1 MRSCPTK
8 RRGVRGFQCFAG
20 LLAILAGVFPPAS
33 ARAQNLPGWNLVWS
47 DEFDGP
53 DIDMSKWSYEVNG
66 QGGGNNELQYY
77 TDRPTNSFIQDGKLV
92 IQALKETYTGPDG
105 TRNYTSARMRTKYK
119 GEWTYGRF
127 EARMKLPYGQ
137 GLWPAFWML
146 PTDSPYGG
154 WAASGEIDIMEILG
168 DQPNKLY
175 GTIHY
180 HGEWPNNW
188 SSGGSYTLPS
198 GDFSQD
204 FHVFALEWEPG
215 MMRWYV
221 DGINYSTKTSW
232 DTTSGAPF
240 PAPFDV
246 PFHILLNVAVGGNWP
261 GSPDDTTVFPQ
272 QMVVD
277 YVRVYSVS
285 NGPPSIPL
293 NLTATP
299 GATEVVLNWTASAG
313 ATNYNVKQSTTDG
326 GPYATIASPATTSY
340 TNSGLVLGATY
351 YYVVSAANAAG
362 ESSNS
367 VQVSATTALPS
378 PNLALNKPV
387 TVSSVENA
395 SYAGSNAVDGN
406 GGTRWSSAFSDP
418 QWIYVDLQATYDI
431 SRVKLNWEPAYAKSY
446 QIQVSSNAV
455 NWATIYST
463 TTGGGGIEDL
473 TGLSGTGRYVRM
485 YGTVRATAYG
495 YSLWELEVYGTA
507 NHAPELVGI
516 SDQSVLAGRTLLVT
530 NSASDVDVPPQT
542 LTYSLQGAPPGA
554 SVDANSGVFSWR
566 PAIAQSPSTQAVAV
580 VVADNGVPSLAATQS
595 FTVTVVQPVSP
606 VLDSASISNG
616 QFGFWINGDTGP
628 DYRIEASTNLIYWSP
643 VMTNN
648 SPPLPYFW
656 VDTNTGS
663 LPSVFYRVRLGP

>member
-1 MRSCPTK
+1 VT
-8 RRGVRGFQCFAG
+8 G
-20 LLAILAGVFPPAS
+20 
-33 ARAQNLPGWNLVWS
+33 
-47 DEFDGP
+47 
-53 DIDMSKWSYEVNG
+53 
-66 QGGGNNELQYY
+66 
-77 TDRPTNSFIQDGKLV
+77 TD
-92 IQALKETYTGPDG
+92 
-105 TRNYTSARMRTKYK
+105 
-119 GEWTYGRF
+119 
-127 EARMKLPYGQ
+127 
-137 GLWPAFWML
+137 
-146 PTDSPYGG
+146 
-154 WAASGEIDIMEILG
+154 
-168 DQPNKLY
+168 
-175 GTIHY
+175 
-180 HGEWPNNW
+180 
-188 SSGGSYTLPS
+188 
-198 GDFSQD
+198 
-204 FHVFALEWEPG
+204 
-215 MMRWYV
+215 
-221 DGINYSTKTSW
+221 
-232 DTTSGAPF
+232 
-240 PAPFDV
+240 
-246 PFHILLNVAVGGNWP
+246 
-261 GSPDDTTVFPQ
+261 
-272 QMVVD
+272 
-277 YVRVYSVS
+277 
-285 NGPPSIPL
+285 
-293 NLTATP
+293 
-299 GATEVVLNWTASAG
+299 VVLNWAASAG

-542 LTYSLQGAPPGA
+542 HTYSLQGAPPGA